1 MACKEEFF
9 LRPKNQRTFEAFGPI
24 TGRWLGA
31 GKETSL
37 PLLHHLKRLL
47 GAARQRPP
55 TYLAQEEALSLAGA
69 ALAARDPGAD
79 GSLFVENIRQDADG
93 LTWIVRTASVG
104 SWWVAEV
111 SDKTGAVT
119 ALRRHGIR

>member
-55 TYLAQEEALSLAGA
+55 AAAAVPGTHAWAG
-69 ALAARDPGAD
+69 
-79 GSLFVENIRQDADG
+79 SVEG
-93 LTWIVRTASVG
+93 W
-104 SWWVAEV
+104 
-111 SDKTGAVT
+111 
-119 ALRRHGIR
+119 